1 MERNFNS
8 MTSSELVDI
17 VISDLKSQNINTL
30 DEFSTF
36 IKANKDFSS
45 VNVTQAYLNLLR
57 DELSTKHSK
66 LPGFT
71 VSSTVG
77 QDLAYELHRN

>member
-1 MERNFNS
+1 MERSFNS
-8 MTSSELVDI
+8 MTTSELLDI

-45 VNVTQAYLNLLR
+45 VNVTQAYVNYPRMNSGAWWFVSLR
-57 DELSTKHSK
+57 
-66 LPGFT
+66 
-71 VSSTVG
+71 
-77 QDLAYELHRN
+77 